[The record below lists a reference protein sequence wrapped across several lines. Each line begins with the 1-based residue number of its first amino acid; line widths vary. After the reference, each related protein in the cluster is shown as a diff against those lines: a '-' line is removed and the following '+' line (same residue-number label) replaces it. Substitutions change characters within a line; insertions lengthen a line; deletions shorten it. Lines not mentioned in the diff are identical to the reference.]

1 MSDCPTPFIL
11 RSTPMPKVTGKVADD
26 SVAFYSENFKLYN
39 HSCFELF
46 TMIQRASVDLVLT
59 DPPYGATVA
68 QWDRR
73 LPTKPLWGGIR
84 RVMKPDAAVVLMAA
98 QPYTS
103 KLICSNL
110 EEFRYCWTWYKP
122 NCNSGYLASAN
133 RPLSA
138 VEELIVF
145 YQKQPTYNPQ
155 MGMGKKYF
163 ASRRGFSGTFKSN
176 GKTFHTANQ
185 GERFPRNMIVLPHA
199 VSNRINET
207 QKPVELMKYMIL
219 TYTNPGETVLDFTM
233 GSGTTGVAC
242 AETGRKFIGCEIDRS
257 QFIRARARI
266 RAAYEE
272 ANLVGNA
279 S

>member
-1 MSDCPTPFIL
+1 
-11 RSTPMPKVTGKVADD
+11 MPKVTGKL
-26 SVAFYSENFKLYN
+26 SSGSEAFSGDGFTLYN
-39 HSCFELF
+39 CSCFELF
-46 TMIQRASVDLVLT
+46 TRIERASVDLVLT
-59 DPPYGATVA
+59 DPPYGATIA
-68 QWDRR
+68 RWDQR
-73 LPTKPLWGGIR
+73 LPTKPMWGGIH

-103 KLICSNL
+103 ELITSNL

-138 VEELIVF
+138 VEDLIVV

-155 MGMGKKYF
+155 MGMGRKYF

-176 GKTFHTANQ
+176 GNTFHTNNQ
-185 GERFPRNMIVLPHA
+185 GERFPRNLIVLPHA

-242 AETGRKFIGCEIDRS
+242 AETGRKFIGCEVDRS
-257 QFIRARARI
+257 QFIRARARVKN
-266 RAAYEE
+266 AY
-272 ANLVGNA
+272 NSSLQG
-279 S
+279 SSL

>member
-1 MSDCPTPFIL
+1 
-11 RSTPMPKVTGKVADD
+11 MPQI
-26 SVAFYSENFKLYN
+26 SSPYLLFNC
-39 HSCFELF
+39 SCFELF
-46 TMIQRASVDLVLT
+46 TKLPRASIDLVLT
-59 DPPYGATVA
+59 DPPYGATIA
-68 QWDRR
+68 KWDKR
-73 LPTKPLWGGIR
+73 LPTNPLWGGIH
-84 RVMKPDAAVVLMAA
+84 RVMKPNAAVVLMAA

-103 KLICSNL
+103 QLITANL

-176 GKTFHTANQ
+176 GKMFHTAND
-185 GERFPRNMIVLPHA
+185 GGRFPRNVIVLPHA

-207 QKPVELMKYMIL
+207 QKPVELMEYMIK
-219 TYTNPGETVLDFTM
+219 TYTNPGDKVLDFTM

-242 AETGRKFIGCEIDRS
+242 AKLGRKFVGCEIDHS
-257 QFIRARARI
+257 QFVRARARI
-266 RAAYEE
+266 RQAYEQS
-272 ANLVGNA
+272 LGLGLGPRK
-279 S
+279 

>member
-1 MSDCPTPFIL
+1 
-11 RSTPMPKVTGKVADD
+11 MPVKT
-26 SVAFYSENFKLYN
+26 SESYTLFNC
-39 HSCFELF
+39 SCFELF
-46 TMIQRASVDLVLT
+46 QKLSRASIDLVLT
-59 DPPYGATVA
+59 DPPYGATIA
-68 QWDRR
+68 EWDQR
-73 LPTKPLWGGIR
+73 LPTKPLWGGIQ
-84 RVMKPDAAVVLMAA
+84 RVRKNNAAVVLMAA

-103 KLICSNL
+103 QLITSNL

-145 YQKQPTYNPQ
+145 YQNQPTYNPQ
-155 MGMGKKYF
+155 MGMGRKYY

-176 GKTFHTANQ
+176 GKTFHTSNN
-185 GERFPRNMIVLPHA
+185 GERFPRNFIVLPHA

-207 QKPVELMKYMIL
+207 QKPVELMEYMIR
-219 TYTNPGETVLDFTM
+219 TYTNPGDKVLDFTM

-242 AETGRKFIGCEIDRS
+242 ARLGRKFVGCEINRS

-266 RAAYEE
+266 AQAFKEGC
-272 ANLVGNA
+272 L